1 LAHSH
6 DHGISAKQLG
16 WRLIASLAINVV
28 ILVTQL
34 IGGVLAGSLALITDA
49 LHNVTD
55 VASLGLSYGALRVG
69 ERPPNARYT
78 FAFQRA
84 EVLAAVV
91 NAAALIG
98 VSVYIFIEAIQRLRH
113 PSPVAGLLVMG
124 FAAFG
129 MIANGLAA
137 LMLRGQGK
145 NLNLRSAMLHLVSDS
160 VASLGVLLA
169 GAVIVVT
176 GQTWIDPAISIA
188 LATWMT
194 WESVGLIREAAHIL
208 MEGVPEEIE
217 ISLVE
222 AAMVEVEGVVSV
234 HDLHVWAV
242 SPENVVLSAHVVV
255 DQPHV
260 PTSTRVVASLKAM
273 LHDRFDVEHATLEV
287 ECTEGGCAG
296 TVCATCEAAEG
307 QLREIAR

>member
-6 DHGISAKQLG
+6 DHSLSAEQLG

-28 ILVTQL
+28 ILVAQL
-34 IGGVLAGSLALITDA
+34 VGGVWAGSLALITDA

-69 ERPPNARYT
+69 QRPPNARYT

-98 VSVYIFIEAIQRLRH
+98 VSVYIVIEAIERLRH
-113 PSPVAGLLVMG
+113 PSPVAGGIVIA

-129 MIANGLAA
+129 MVANALAA
-137 LMLRGQGK
+137 LMLRGQGR
-145 NLNLRSAMLHLVSDS
+145 NLNLRSAMLHLISDS
-160 VASLGVLLA
+160 VASFGVLLA
-169 GAVIVVT
+169 GAVILVT
-176 GQTWIDPAISIA
+176 GWTWIDPTISLA
-188 LATWMT
+188 LAAWMT
-194 WESVGLIREAAHIL
+194 WESIGLIREAMHIL

-222 AAMVEVEGVVSV
+222 AAMGEIEGVAGV

-242 SPENVVLSAHVVV
+242 STDNVLLSAHVVV

-260 PTSTRVVASLKAM
+260 PTSTRVVTALKRM
-273 LHDRFDVEHATLEV
+273 LHDRFGVEHATLEV
-287 ECTEGGCAG
+287 ECSEGGCAG
-296 TVCATCEAAEG
+296 TVCATCDAAEE
-307 QLREIAR
+307 QLREIAP